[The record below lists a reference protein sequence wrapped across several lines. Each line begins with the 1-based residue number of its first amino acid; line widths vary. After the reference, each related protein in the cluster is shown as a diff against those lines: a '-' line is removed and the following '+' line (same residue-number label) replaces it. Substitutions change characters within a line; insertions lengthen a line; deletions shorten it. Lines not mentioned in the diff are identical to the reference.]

1 MRRHIMQNSS
11 FLSLSLSLTQFT
23 HKYLHSLFIVSL
35 SQITHTNTLS
45 LTHKHLLS
53 ISLSAC
59 DFPFSKTQMPMHSPI
74 HTLTLKLSHSLFLSF
89 SITTHTHPPTH
100 AHPYTYFLSFPLNS
114 HAKGQNSHPLTLSLY
129 FLLLF
134 YTLR

>member
-1 MRRHIMQNSS
+1 MQNSS
-11 FLSLSLSLTQFT
+11 FLYLSLSLTQFT

-74 HTLTLKLSHSLFLSF
+74 HTLKCSLSLFLYHNSQL
-89 SITTHTHPPTH
+89 TPTHPRTPIHLLFIFPSQLTRKR
-100 AHPYTYFLSFPLNS
+100 TKLSPVN
-114 HAKGQNSHPLTLSLY
+114 TLSV
-129 FLLLF
+129 LL
-134 YTLR
+134 TCIQRPKVKPGV